1 MSKSYFEIIR
11 PGINSTFQDLGRFNQ
26 HHIGIPLSGVM
37 DKRNYLIGNK
47 LVGNSSNIS
56 AIEFAYQ
63 GPILKIKSA
72 KVIAAI
78 TGNVTFKIIRANSN
92 IENGKCYE
100 TFELNDGDQVDIIS
114 TNKSVYGYFFIN
126 GGFEAEAFWDSFS
139 INTGFS
145 LNFTIPL
152 DISLQSTCETA
163 ATTQVKLQQQIL
175 ENKK

>member
-114 TNKSVYGYFFIN
+114 VSYTHL
-126 GGFEAEAFWDSFS
+126 
-139 INTGFS
+139 T
-145 LNFTIPL
+145 LP
-152 DISLQSTCETA
+152 
-163 ATTQVKLQQQIL
+163 TTPYV
-175 ENKK
+175 